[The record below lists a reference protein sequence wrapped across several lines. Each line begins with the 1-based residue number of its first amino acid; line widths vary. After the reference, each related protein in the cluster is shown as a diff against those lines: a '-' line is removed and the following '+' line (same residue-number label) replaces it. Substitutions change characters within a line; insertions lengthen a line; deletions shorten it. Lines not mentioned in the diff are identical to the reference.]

1 MIMDLI
7 ILAVFALTVYM
18 TMRKGFVMSV
28 VNFLKGFVSL
38 IVAWIFCD
46 DMADWLMNKTEAGI
60 KTMTLL
66 SDSLTSKWESSD
78 IYLSLPEVFKESGE
92 FATSLIESGTE
103 KLTSTL
109 LTIICF
115 ALIVFGLRLILS
127 IIGNLLS
134 HNHNKGFAGAM
145 DWFLGS
151 VLGIILGLI
160 YVFVLLALMVPVLSL
175 VIPEHCQTV
184 LTWLDESF
192 VAGHLYNNNLLLML
206 FRDLIG

>member
-1 MIMDLI
+1 M
-7 ILAVFALTVYM
+7 
-18 TMRKGFVMSV
+18 

-103 KLTSTL
+103 KLTSSSNSNGMCVYGWMTVSGL
-109 LTIICF
+109 FSRYVEHASGYASIF
-115 ALIVFGLRLILS
+115 GPVYVVALAMLWLYFCISILFYGGVLNRFLI
-127 IIGNLLS
+127 NRWKP
-134 HNHNKGFAGAM
+134 KGI
-145 DWFLGS
+145 S
-151 VLGIILGLI
+151 
-160 YVFVLLALMVPVLSL
+160 
-175 VIPEHCQTV
+175 
-184 LTWLDESF
+184 
-192 VAGHLYNNNLLLML
+192 
-206 FRDLIG
+206 